1 MADDR
6 QGRRP
11 AHPRW
16 EERLTAV
23 PRGKRVNVERRQAR
37 AFLTKTDE
45 FLAAAR
51 ASKEAGRNDDAM
63 LEAIHAAISATD
75 AVTCAL
81 AGIRSTDPDHSRE
94 ADLLEEIGPKGEV
107 ASHARQL
114 RQLLA
119 NKNAVEYE
127 SRRTT
132 TKEASDALKRAERF
146 TGWAS
151 GIVAAASSRTPSSSE
166 ETPTRRPGRCAKD
179 RGRPSA
185 LARRRP
191 RTRSRCRR

>member
-1 MADDR
+1 M
-6 QGRRP
+6 
-11 AHPRW
+11 
-16 EERLTAV
+16 
-23 PRGKRVNVERRQAR
+23 PRGKRVTVERRQAR
-37 AFLTKTDE
+37 AFLTKSDE

-51 ASKEAGRNDDAM
+51 ASKEAGRNDAAM

-81 AGIRSTDPDHSRE
+81 AGVDRPIRIIRVRRIFSKRSVPR
-94 ADLLEEIGPKGEV
+94 AEV
-107 ASHARQL
+107 ATHARQL

-146 TGWAS
+146 TSWAN
-151 GIVAAASSRTPSSSE
+151 GIVAAAKR
-166 ETPTRRPGRCAKD
+166 
-179 RGRPSA
+179 
-185 LARRRP
+185 
-191 RTRSRCRR
+191 